1 MSRIKKAPLPSTDI
15 EHSQAGGDDIVF
27 SFKYLH
33 EHSFT
38 GKRVKADF
46 LQGFLLRLKKLSEL
60 GWQRI
65 RQEKRHGYGCEK
77 IPISQIKADVQST
90 PTPDT
95 SYLLAF
101 RSSGDNR
108 AFLGVQTGST
118 FQILFIEARHGDIY
132 EH

>member
-1 MSRIKKAPLPSTDI
+1 MSRIKKAPLPPTDI

-38 GKRVKADF
+38 DKRVKSNF

-77 IPISQIKADVQST
+77 IHISQIKADVQST

-95 SYLLAF
+95 NYLLAF
-101 RSSGDNR
+101 RSSGDNK
-108 AFLGVQTGST
+108 AFLGVQTGKT
-118 FQILFIEARHGDIY
+118 FHILFIEARHGDIY